1 MYVTGLPKI
10 EYVECNDD
18 VESVTETQVN
28 NKVDEWM
35 NSHPDWWTQEKRRI
49 NKERKL
55 FLKDMKRLNLR

>member
-18 VESVTETQVN
+18 VESVTETEIN

-49 NKERKL
+49 NRENKL
-55 FLKDMKRLNLR
+55 YQKDKKRYNWK